1 MRLPQESLDKIAK
14 VIFNKVKCVK
24 TPISGSFG
32 EGDIVITKVRCENYG
47 MSNMELIVSV
57 RYTQTRKES
66 NWRYVSPQWL
76 GRRRNDKIKT
86 MLQYTDNHEINSL
99 AKVFGAKFVN
109 VEKITV
115 KK

>member
-14 VIFNKVKCVK
+14 VIFNKVKSVK
-24 TPISGSFG
+24 TPISGNFG
-32 EGDIVITKVRCENYG
+32 EGDIVITKVICQNYG

-57 RYTQTRKES
+57 KYIQTRKET

-86 MLQYTDNHEINSL
+86 MIQYTDNHEINSL
-99 AKVFGAKFVN
+99 AKVFGAKFITVD
-109 VEKITV
+109 KITV

>member
-1 MRLPQESLDKIAK
+1 MRLPQESLDRIAK
-14 VIFNKVKCVK
+14 VIFNKVKGVK
-24 TPISGSFG
+24 TPISGNFG

-57 RYTQTRKES
+57 RYTQTRKEN

-86 MLQYTDNHEINSL
+86 MLQYTDSHEINSL

>member
-1 MRLPQESLDKIAK
+1 MRLPQESLDRIAK
-14 VIFNKVKCVK
+14 VIFNKVKGVK
-24 TPISGSFG
+24 TPISGNFG

-66 NWRYVSPQWL
+66 NWRYVSPQYL

-86 MLQYTDNHEINSL
+86 MLQYTDSHEINSL

>member
-1 MRLPQESLDKIAK
+1 MRLPQESLDRIAK
-14 VIFNKVKCVK
+14 VIFNKVKGVK
-24 TPISGSFG
+24 TPISGNFG

-66 NWRYVSPQWL
+66 NWRYVSPQYL
-76 GRRRNDKIKT
+76 GRRRNDKIKS
-86 MLQYTDNHEINSL
+86 MIQYSCNHEINSL